1 MFEQDPYGTEA
12 EHVHM
17 QTAVILDES
26 DSPIGVLNDAGHG
39 VVEYSVPAGGKGC
52 VADHS
57 PSLSGHDYIVAA
69 WGNGSFYSFN
79 LAEKVWM
86 TLGLTPRC
94 VGNEKQ
100 RLVYDDLGLPEFG
113 VAQGGISNEYYWQA
127 TRNISWTMSNE
138 YLRKYLW
145 LRGARGVRV
154 FFYQTLF
161 REDPQLRE
169 LVRDSS
175 HIVLKPE
182 DGAHWYTL
190 DIREHK
196 GGLLVQIW
204 ASVASVTCELC
215 PERSANG
222 ITWPGYSEPMT
233 EDKANALVDETPIF
247 LDDKFL
253 QKYEQSEFYNT
264 VPFESDGL
272 WSCNPSY
279 KGQWSFTGCRRV
291 GRNLIRVPMR
301 ELYKPKPDREILHAH
316 EFALSPDE
324 FSHLD
329 IEEEHIASKTKGLLD
344 QLLRLGGNLSKISAH
359 LGIEKS
365 AQEIIGFSRQE
376 LQANG
381 WTEYPVLCRLAEV
394 APVGMPQQE
403 FLARCKRLHEA
414 WQVIPNGFL
423 KAILREAGCP
433 SDRVRDLGLI
443 KLLQALTN
451 ILLQLARDHD
461 DVGSLRSSAER
472 ECWEDRNDAIAP
484 LFLTYKLRIAD
495 AHESRANC
503 ADILQDM
510 DFDIAQL
517 DDGYGYALDHVMD
530 SVVSAFE
537 AFNSAAEQVL
547 EFEAH

>member
-52 VADHS
+52 VADYS

-86 TLGLTPRC
+86 TLGLTARC

-169 LVRDSS
+169 LMGDSS
-175 HIVLKPE
+175 HVVLKPE

-204 ASVASVTCELC
+204 ASVESVTCEIC
-215 PERSANG
+215 PEQSASG

-233 EDKANALVDETPIF
+233 EDKANALIDETPVF
-247 LDDKFL
+247 LNDKFL

-291 GRNLIRVPMR
+291 GRNVIRVPMR
-301 ELYKPKPDREILHAH
+301 ELYKPKPDREILRAY

-324 FSHLD
+324 VGHLD
-329 IEEEHIASKTKGLLD
+329 LAEEHIASKTKRLLD
-344 QLLRLGGNLSKISAH
+344 QLLRLGDNLSRIGTYVGLENPS
-359 LGIEKS
+359 E
-365 AQEIIGFSRQE
+365 EIIGLSRHR

-381 WTEYPVLCRLAEV
+381 WMDYPKLSRLAQA
-394 APVGMPQQE
+394 APVDMTQQE
-403 FLARCKRLHEA
+403 FLARCKRVHED
-414 WQVIPNGFL
+414 WQVIPDGIVKTIL
-423 KAILREAGCP
+423 KKSGCP
-433 SDRVRDLGLI
+433 SADVQDLGLI

-451 ILLQLARDHD
+451 IVQQLDRDHD
-461 DVGSLRSSAER
+461 TVNSFPSSRER
-472 ECWEDRNDAIAP
+472 ENWASRNEALAP
-484 LFLTYKLRIAD
+484 LFLTYDLRIAD
-495 AHESRANC
+495 AHESESNC
-503 ADILQDM
+503 LATLRKM
-510 DFDIAQL
+510 GFEIAQL
-517 DDGYGYALDHVMD
+517 NEGYGYALDHVMD
-530 SVVSAFE
+530 SVISSFE
-537 AFNSAAEQVL
+537 VFNSAAERVL
-547 EFEAH
+547 ER